1 MNCPYG
7 KMLVMNTKKNI
18 ISLYDT
24 TLRDGNQGLGIH
36 LSLSDKLRIT
46 EKLNELGIHYIEG
59 GWPNATNAIDTAY
72 YREVKKMKLKAT
84 ITAFGSTRRPGAR
97 AAADPFVKTLV
108 AAETTAI
115 TIFGKAWDMQVSEV
129 LRTSLDENLA
139 MIADTVAFCRRHTGE
154 VIYDAEHFFD
164 GYRANP
170 AYALKTLRVARDAG
184 AAMLVLCD
192 TNGGLLP
199 DEFVTIFREVKGQM
213 SAKPEVYL
221 GVHMHNDAGCADATS
236 CLGVLEGAALVQGTM
251 NGMGERCGNANLC
264 TIIPNLQ
271 LKRGFSLISSQ
282 QLSTLTSISLF
293 IAEIV
298 NTIPDVRQP
307 YVGKAAFAHKAGAHA
322 DAVRKVRKSFEHVTP
337 DSVGNKRSFV
347 VSHQAGSSTILE
359 KLKNIQPGLDKKD
372 LRVKK
377 LLQRIKDLESAG
389 YQFEA
394 AEGSFEL
401 IAREL
406 LGQFVEPFDVLG
418 FRVTEEKRENGEV
431 FSEATIK
438 VKENEVTEHTAA
450 EGDGPVNALDNA
462 LRKALI
468 KFYPSLADVKLEDFK
483 VRVLDGRDGTGAKVR
498 VLIESSDGVSRW
510 GTVGV
515 SSNIIEASWLA
526 LIDGLKYKLMKDK
539 LKPKK
544 K

>member
-1 MNCPYG
+1 
-7 KMLVMNTKKNI
+7 V
-18 ISLYDT
+18 
-24 TLRDGNQGLGIH
+24 
-36 LSLSDKLRIT
+36 
-46 EKLNELGIHYIEG
+46 
-59 GWPNATNAIDTAY
+59 
-72 YREVKKMKLKAT
+72 
-84 ITAFGSTRRPGAR
+84 
-97 AAADPFVKTLV
+97 
-108 AAETTAI
+108 
-115 TIFGKAWDMQVSEV
+115 
-129 LRTSLDENLA
+129 
-139 MIADTVAFCRRHTGE
+139 
-154 VIYDAEHFFD
+154 
-164 GYRANP
+164 
-170 AYALKTLRVARDAG
+170 
-184 AAMLVLCD
+184 LVLCD
-192 TNGGLLP
+192 TNGGVLP
-199 DEFVTIFREVKGQM
+199 DEFVTIFREVKEQVN
-213 SAKPEVYL
+213 AKPRDHLGVHL

-236 CLGVLEGAALVQGTM
+236 CLGVLEGALQVQGTM

-271 LKRGFSLISSQ
+271 LKRGFHL
-282 QLSTLTSISLF
+282 LSPQKLATLTSVSVF
-293 IAEIV
+293 MAEIV
-298 NTIPDVRQP
+298 NTTPDVKQP
-307 YVGKAAFAHKAGAHA
+307 YVGEAAFAHKAGAHA

-359 KLKNIQPGLDKKD
+359 KLKNILPGLDKKD

-377 LLQRIKDLESAG
+377 LLQHIKDLESAG

-418 FRVTEEKRENGEV
+418 FRVTEEKREDGTV

-438 VKENEVTEHTAA
+438 VKENEVIEHTAA

-462 LRKALI
+462 LRKALS
-468 KFYPSLADVKLEDFK
+468 KFYPSLAEVKLEDFK

-515 SSNIIEASWLA
+515 STNIIEAAWLA
-526 LIDGLKYKLMKDK
+526 VIDSLKYKLMKEK
-539 LKPKK
+539 LKK
-544 K
+544 

>member
-1 MNCPYG
+1 MKN
-7 KMLVMNTKKNI
+7 KKQI
-18 ISLYDT
+18 LLYDT

-59 GWPNATNAIDTAY
+59 GWPNPTNAIDTAF
-72 YREVKKMKLKAT
+72 YREVKKLKLKAK
-84 ITAFGSTRRPGAR
+84 IAAFGSTRRPGAR

-108 AAETTAI
+108 AAETPAI
-115 TIFGKAWDMQVSEV
+115 TIFGKSWDMQVSEV

-139 MIADTVAFCRRHTGE
+139 MIADTIAFCRRHAAE

-164 GYRANP
+164 GYRENP
-170 AYALKTLRVARDAG
+170 AYALKTLRVALDAG
-184 AAMLVLCD
+184 ATMLVLCD

-199 DEFVTIFREVKGQM
+199 DEFVRIFREVK
-213 SAKPEVYL
+213 SRLSENPEGHL
-221 GVHMHNDAGCADATS
+221 GVHLHNDSGCADAMS
-236 CLGVLEGAALVQGTM
+236 CLGVLEGARMVQGTM

-271 LKRGFSLISSQ
+271 LKRGYCLIPPR
-282 QLSTLTSISLF
+282 QLAALTSASLF
-293 IAEIV
+293 MAEIV
-298 NTIPDVRQP
+298 NTIPDVQQP
-307 YVGKAAFAHKAGAHA
+307 YVGEAAFAHKAGAHA
-322 DAVRKVRKSFEHVTP
+322 DAVRKVRRSFEHVTP
-337 DSVGNKRSFV
+337 ESVGNKRLFV

-359 KLKNIQPGLDKKD
+359 KLKNILPGLDKND
-372 LRVKK
+372 RRVKN
-377 LLQRIKDLESAG
+377 LLHRIKELEATG

-401 IAREL
+401 IAREM
-406 LGQFVEPFDVLG
+406 LGQFVEPFKVLG
-418 FRVTEEKRENGEV
+418 FRVTEEKRENGDA
-431 FSEATIK
+431 FSEATIQ
-438 VKENEVTEHTAA
+438 VRENAVVEHVAA

-468 KFYPSLADVKLEDFK
+468 KFYPSLAEVKLEDFK

-498 VLIESSDGVSRW
+498 VLLESSDGVSRW

-515 SSNIIEASWLA
+515 SANIIEASWLA
-526 LIDGLKYKLMKDK
+526 LIDALKYKLMKEK
-539 LKPKK
+539 LRLKK

>member
-1 MNCPYG
+1 MKN
-7 KMLVMNTKKNI
+7 KKQI
-18 ISLYDT
+18 TLYDT

-46 EKLNELGIHYIEG
+46 EKLDELGIHYIEG
-59 GWPNATNAIDTAY
+59 GWPNPTNAIDTGY
-72 YREVKKMKLKAT
+72 YREVRKLKLTAK
-84 ITAFGSTRRPGAR
+84 IAAFGSTRRPGGR
-97 AAADPFVKTLV
+97 AATDPFVTMLV
-108 AAETTAI
+108 KSDTPVVTV
-115 TIFGKAWDMQVSEV
+115 FGKTWDMQVREV
-129 LRTSLDENLA
+129 LGTSLDENLA
-139 MIADTVAFCRRHTGE
+139 MIDDTVAFCKKHGRE

-164 GYRANP
+164 GYKANP
-170 AYALKTLRVARDAG
+170 DYAFKTLQAACDAG
-184 AAMLVLCD
+184 ADVLVLCD
-192 TNGGLLP
+192 TNGGMLP
-199 DEFVTIFREVKGQM
+199 DEFVTIFRDVRSRI
-213 SAKPEVYL
+213 SAKL
-221 GVHMHNDAGCADATS
+221 GVHLHNDTGCADAMS
-236 CLGVLEGAALVQGTM
+236 CLGVLEGADQVQGTM

-271 LKRGFSLISSQ
+271 LKRGFSMVSPG
-282 QLSTLTSISLF
+282 QLSLLTSASVF
-293 IAEIV
+293 MAEIA
-298 NTIPDVRQP
+298 NTVPDVRQP
-307 YVGKAAFAHKAGAHA
+307 YVGEAAFAHKAGAHA

-337 DSVGNKRSFV
+337 DSVGNKRQFV

-359 KLKNIQPGLDKKD
+359 KLTTIMPGLDKKD
-372 LRVKK
+372 SRVKK
-377 LLQRIKDLESAG
+377 LLSRIKELEASG

-401 IAREL
+401 IAREM
-406 LGQFVEPFDVLG
+406 LGQYVEPFDVLG
-418 FRVTEEKRENGEV
+418 FHVTEEKRENGTL

-438 VKENEVTEHTAA
+438 VKEYDVIEHTAA

-462 LRKALI
+462 LRKALV

-515 SSNIIEASWLA
+515 STNIIEASWLA
-526 LIDGLKYKLMKDK
+526 LIDGLKYKLMKEK
-539 LKPKK
+539 LKLKK

>member
-1 MNCPYG
+1 MNM
-7 KMLVMNTKKNI
+7 KNKKI
-18 ISLYDT
+18 FLYDT

-46 EKLNELGIHYIEG
+46 AKLDTLGIHYIEG
-59 GWPNATNAIDTAY
+59 GWPNPTNAIDIAY
-72 YREVKKMKLKAT
+72 YREVRKLKLKAK
-84 ITAFGSTRRPGAR
+84 IAVFGSTRRPGAR
-97 AAADPFVKTLV
+97 AATDPFVKMLV
-108 AAETTAI
+108 AAETPVI
-115 TIFGKAWDMQVSEV
+115 TVFGKSWDMQVRKV
-129 LRTSLDENLA
+129 LKTSLDENLA
-139 MIADTVAFCRRHTGE
+139 MIEDTIAFCRRHARE

-170 AYALKTLRVARDAG
+170 AYALTALRVARDAG
-184 AAMLVLCD
+184 ADVLVLCD
-192 TNGGLLP
+192 TNGGMLP
-199 DEFVTIFREVKGQM
+199 DEFVPVFRAVKEQTN
-213 SAKPEVYL
+213 AKL
-221 GVHMHNDAGCADATS
+221 GVHLHNDTGCADAMS
-236 CLGVLEGAALVQGTM
+236 CLGVLEGACMVQGTM

-271 LKRGFSLISSQ
+271 IKRGYRLLPPGN
-282 QLSTLTSISLF
+282 LSALTSTSVFL
-293 IAEIV
+293 AEIA
-298 NTIPDVRQP
+298 NTIPDVKQP
-307 YVGKAAFAHKAGAHA
+307 YVGEAAFAHKAGAHA
-322 DAVRKVRKSFEHVTP
+322 DAVRKVRRSFEHVTP
-337 DSVGNKRSFV
+337 ESVGNERLFV
-347 VSHQAGSSTILE
+347 VSHQAGSSTMLE
-359 KLKNIQPGLDKKD
+359 KLRNILPGADKSD
-372 LRVKK
+372 QRVKK
-377 LLQRIKDLESAG
+377 LLGRIKELESMG

-401 IAREL
+401 IAREM

-418 FRVTEEKRENGEV
+418 FRVTEEKRENGAV

-438 VKENEVTEHTAA
+438 IKENDVVEHTAA

-468 KFYPSLADVKLEDFK
+468 KFYPSLAEVKLEDFK

-526 LIDGLKYKLMKDK
+526 LIDALKYKLMKEKIK
-539 LKPKK
+539 LEKR
-544 K
+544 